1 MSDTST
7 SIGSLANLLSLYRND
22 ERIAQVANALAA
34 PSARV
39 QVAGTI
45 GSAKA
50 LVAQSVIAKHPGV
63 HVFVLHNRD
72 EAAYFL
78 NDLEA
83 LRGKVESG
91 KLKGEKGNGME
102 DSLFFF
108 PASSRSPYD
117 PDGHHDPDR
126 VTRTEVLETLSS
138 SAPLGLTGG
147 NGTSLTIITYPE
159 ALVPLV
165 VDKEVMQKNTLTI
178 KRGEELPIDTL
189 EEWLYETGFQR
200 TEFVYEPGR
209 FSIRGGIVDI
219 FSYGNDRPYRIE
231 LFGDTVESVRRFDPQ
246 DQLTVEFLKEAVI
259 VPDLVASGSP
269 VPSGSPAGDLEARSH
284 QHFFAQLPEDAVVW
298 INDMQAIGDAANNE
312 LKRLKNAF
320 AMAPKAE
327 SHIAPEQLLATD
339 SALIKGLLGFR
350 KVFWGNAVH
359 HRGTEGTENAMG
371 ERGNA
376 VHHRGTEDTE
386 NAMGDWGN
394 TDGTSNTNQQSP
406 ITYHLSPITNHQPP
420 ITKTHNSVDFHLR
433 PQPSFAKDF
442 KILSGDLHNKQ
453 NAGYTNIIACNSVKQ
468 SERLYTI
475 FRDMEHEVDFAPL
488 VLDLHEGFVDP
499 DLKLALYTDHQIFER
514 YHRYRLKEGFRKNAQ
529 ALTLK
534 ELTQLKPGDL
544 VVHIDHG
551 IGVFSGLET
560 IDAGGSKQEAIR
572 LKYRDNDILYVGI
585 HSLHRVSKFSGEEGG
600 TAPAVSKL
608 GSPAWKNL
616 KEKTKKKIK
625 ALAFDLIK
633 LYAQRKNNPGFAFLP
648 DTYLQHELEASFI
661 YEDTPDQEKATAD
674 VKRDMEKP
682 VPMDR
687 LICGDVGFG
696 KTEVAIRA
704 AFKAATD
711 GKQVAVLVP
720 TTILALQHAKTFRA
734 RMKDLPVRV
743 DYINRFRTGSATKEI
758 LKELKEGKIDI
769 LIGTHRLVGKDVQ
782 WKDLGLLI
790 IDEEQKF
797 GVNVK
802 DKLKALRAHVDTLT
816 LTATPIPRTLQFSL
830 MGARDLSIIST
841 PPPNRY
847 PVTTILQPYDEV
859 TIRGAIE
866 YELSRGGQVY
876 FLHDKVK
883 NIEFIADM
891 IRKLVPGVKVGVGH
905 GQLEGHKLEEV
916 MMDFIEGETDVL
928 VCTTIVENGLDI
940 PNANT
945 IIINEAQNFGLS
957 DLHQMRGRVGRS
969 NKKAY
974 CYLLAPSPHL
984 LPDLSRKRL
993 QAIEQFSD
1001 LGSGIHIAMKDL
1013 DIRGAGDLLGA
1024 EQSGFINDIGFETYH
1039 KILEETVR
1047 ELKDEHFKELFADA
1061 QDHALARGSRRDQSD
1076 DCIIETDLTML
1087 IPAGYV
1093 SETAERLALYRRLDD
1108 IKDEAELQAFAAEV
1122 QDRFGPIPHEVNE
1135 LMEAIRL
1142 RWLGQ
1147 RMGLEKMILKK
1158 GDLRGTF
1165 IADQKHAFFESDS
1178 FNAILRAVQA
1188 QPKRFK
1194 VYEKAGTLRISV
1206 AAVKNIGEAK
1216 AAMESVVGVKEVA

>member
-1 MSDTST
+1 MSITS
-7 SIGSLANLLSLYRND
+7 LPDLLSLYRSD
-22 ERIAQVANALAA
+22 ARVARVAEGLQTPA
-34 PSARV
+34 ARV
-39 QVAGTI
+39 QISGTI
-45 GSAKA
+45 GSSQA
-50 LVAQSVIAKHPGV
+50 LIAHSVIEQRSGV
-63 HVFVLHNRD
+63 HVFVLTD
-72 EAAYFL
+72 KEEAAYFI

-83 LRGKVESG
+83 LGGK
-91 KLKGEKGNGME
+91 EKEGGRVREKKDQDM
-102 DSLFFF
+102 FFF
-108 PASSRSPYD
+108 PAPSRSPYD
-117 PDGHHDPDR
+117 PEGHHDGER
-126 VTRTEVLETLSS
+126 VSRTEVLEALMQRATISHPR
-138 SAPLGLTGG
+138 APSP
-147 NGTSLTIITYPE
+147 SLILVTYPD

-165 VDKEVMQKNTLTI
+165 MGKEEMQKNTLTV
-178 KRGEELPIDTL
+178 KRNEELPIDTL
-189 EEWLYETGFQR
+189 EEWLHATGFSR
-200 TEFVYEPGR
+200 VEFVYEPGQ
-209 FSIRGGIVDI
+209 FSIRGGIVDV
-219 FSYGNDRPYRIE
+219 FSYGSDKPYRIE
-231 LFGDTVESVRRFDPQ
+231 LYGDTVESVRHFDPQ
-246 DQLTVEFLKEAVI
+246 DQLTIERLAEAVI
-259 VPDLVASGSP
+259 VPDLQDED
-269 VPSGSPAGDLEARSH
+269 AGR
-284 QHFFAQLPEDAVVW
+284 QQNFFAQLPEDAVLW
-298 INDMQAIGDAANNE
+298 LRDLQAIGDAASKQ
-312 LKRLKNAF
+312 LKLLTEVYEKLSDKEKHH
-320 AMAPKAE
+320 PPCE
-327 SHIAPEQLLATD
+327 LLATD
-339 SALIKGLLGFR
+339 SELIQGTLGFR
-350 KVFWGNAVH
+350 KAFWASSIH
-359 HRGTEGTENAMG
+359 HRGTDGTENTSTATTVPARSGFG
-371 ERGNA
+371 EGKARRGDGSTTA
-376 VHHRGTEDTE
+376 E
-386 NAMGDWGN
+386 NKAQVM
-394 TDGTSNTNQQSP
+394 
-406 ITYHLSPITNHQPP
+406 
-420 ITKTHNSVDFHLR
+420 VDFAQR
-433 PQPSFAKDF
+433 PQPTFAKEF
-442 KILSGDLHNKQ
+442 KVLSGDLHNKQ
-453 NAGYTNIIACNSVKQ
+453 NAGYTNLIACNSAKQ

-475 FRDMEHEVDFAPL
+475 FNDMEHEVAFTPL
-488 VLDLHEGFVDP
+488 VLDLHEGFIDP
-499 DLKLALYTDHQIFER
+499 ELKLALYTDHQIFER
-514 YHRYRLKEGFRKNAQ
+514 YHRFRLKEGFRKNSQ

-551 IGVFSGLET
+551 IGVFSGLEKV
-560 IDAGGSKQEAIR
+560 DAGGSIQEAIR

-585 HSLHRVSKFSGEEGG
+585 HSLHRVSKYSGEEGG
-600 TAPAVSKL
+600 AAPNISKL

-616 KEKTKKKIK
+616 KEKTKAKVK

-633 LYAQRKNNPGFAFLP
+633 LYAQRKSKPGFAFKP
-648 DTYLQHELEASFI
+648 DNYLQHELEASFI
-661 YEDTPDQEKATAD
+661 YEDTPDQLKATQD
-674 VKRDMEKP
+674 VKRDMEKG

-687 LICGDVGFG
+687 LVCGDVGFG

-704 AFKAATD
+704 AFKAACD
-711 GKQVAVLVP
+711 GRQVAVLVP
-720 TTILALQHAKTFRA
+720 TTILALQHYKSFQE
-734 RMKDLPVRV
+734 RMKGLPVRV
-743 DYINRFRTGSATKEI
+743 DYINRFRSGAQQTRI
-758 LKELKEGKIDI
+758 LKDLKEGKIDI
-769 LIGTHRLVGKDVQ
+769 LIGTHRLVSKDVVYR
-782 WKDLGLLI
+782 DLGLLI

-802 DKLKALRAHVDTLT
+802 DKLKTLRATVDTLT

-847 PVTTILQPYDEV
+847 PVATMLQPYDEV

-891 IRKLVPGVKVGVGH
+891 IRKLVPGARVGVGH

-916 MMDFIEGETDVL
+916 MLDFIEGNTDVL

-945 IIINEAQNFGLS
+945 IIVNEAQNFGLS
-957 DLHQMRGRVGRS
+957 DLHQLRGRVGRS

-1024 EQSGFINDIGFETYH
+1024 EQSGFVNDIGFETYH
-1039 KILEETVR
+1039 KILEEAVR

-1061 QDHALARGSRRDQSD
+1061 QGGSALARGSRRDQSD

-1087 IPAGYV
+1087 IPNSYV

-1108 IKDEAELQAFAAEV
+1108 IKDENELQAFATEV

-1135 LMEAIRL
+1135 LLEGIRL

-1165 IADQKHAFFESDS
+1165 IADQQHPFFSGDG
-1178 FNAILRAVQA
+1178 FQAVLRAVQA
-1188 QPKRFK
+1188 QPKRYK
-1194 VYEKAGTLRISV
+1194 VYEKSGKLKITV
-1206 AAVKNIGEAK
+1206 AAVKDIGEAK
-1216 AAMESVVGVKEVA
+1216 RAMEIVVGVKESV

>member
-1 MSDTST
+1 MNATT
-7 SIGSLANLLSLYRND
+7 TAIGSLADLLSLYRND
-22 ERIAQVANALAA
+22 ERIGEAANALAH
-34 PSARV
+34 PGARV
-39 QVAGTI
+39 QITGTI

-50 LVAQSVIAKHPGV
+50 LIATAVV
-63 HVFVLHNRD
+63 HKLGGTHLFVLHDRD

-78 NDLEA
+78 NDLESLA
-83 LRGKVESG
+83 ATPKQGRNEPTGAAQTDGSG
-91 KLKGEKGNGME
+91 ATTL
-102 DSLFFF
+102 FF
-108 PASSRSPYD
+108 PAPTRTPYD
-117 PDGHHDPDR
+117 PDGHHDGER
-126 VTRTEVLETLSS
+126 VTRTEVLEKVSGLAGAARPVPARPGAT
-138 SAPLGLTGG
+138 APL
-147 NGTSLTIITYPE
+147 IIVTYPE

-165 VDKEVMQKNTLTI
+165 VAKETMARNTLAI

-189 EEWLYETGFQR
+189 EEWLGTTGFQR
-200 TEFVYEPGR
+200 VEFVYGPGQ

-219 FSYGNDRPYRIE
+219 FSYGKDMPYRIE
-231 LFGDTVESVRRFDPQ
+231 LYGDTVESVRRFDPQ
-246 DQLTVEFLKEAVI
+246 DQLTIEFLKEAVI
-259 VPDLVASGSP
+259 VPDLQEEESS
-269 VPSGSPAGDLEARSH
+269 SSQLFLE
-284 QHFFAQLPEDAVVW
+284 QLPEDAVIW
-298 INDMQAIGDAANNE
+298 IENLQAIGDAANTR
-312 LKRLKNAF
+312 LKRL
-320 AMAPKAE
+320 AE
-327 SHIAPEQLLATD
+327 AWERSPEKDQHVPPEKLLATD

-350 KVFWGNAVH
+350 KVFWGPGPAGRGPHGAGVH
-359 HRGTEGTENAMG
+359 APNNHEQRPTT
-371 ERGNA
+371 
-376 VHHRGTEDTE
+376 
-386 NAMGDWGN
+386 N
-394 TDGTSNTNQQSP
+394 TVNFA
-406 ITYHLSPITNHQPP
+406 LE
-420 ITKTHNSVDFHLR
+420 

-442 KILSGDLHNKQ
+442 KLLSGDLHNKR
-453 NAGYTNIIACNSVKQ
+453 NAGYSSIIACTGAKQ
-468 SERLYTI
+468 VERLYTI
-475 FRDMEHEVDFAPL
+475 FKDLEHDASFTPL
-488 VLDLHEGFVDP
+488 VLDLHEGFIDP
-499 DLKLALYTDHQIFER
+499 GLKLALYTDHQLFER

-534 ELTQLKPGDL
+534 ELTLLKPGDL

-560 IDAGGSKQEAIR
+560 IETPRGPGEPPVRQEAIR

-585 HSLHRVSKFSGEEGG
+585 HSLHRVSKYSGEEGG
-600 TAPAVSKL
+600 KAPNISKL

-616 KEKTKKKIK
+616 KEKTKAKVK

-633 LYAQRKNNPGFAFLP
+633 LYAKRKENPGHAFPP
-648 DTYLQHELEASFI
+648 DSYLQHELEASFI

-674 VKRDMEKP
+674 VKRDMERP

-687 LICGDVGFG
+687 LVCGDVGFG
-696 KTEVAIRA
+696 KTEVAVRA
-704 AFKAATD
+704 AFKAAAD

-720 TTILALQHAKTFRA
+720 TTILALQHWKTFRD
-734 RMKDLPVRV
+734 RLKDLPVRV
-743 DYINRFRTGSATKEI
+743 DYINRFRTASATKEI
-758 LKELKEGKIDI
+758 LKDLKEGKIDI
-769 LIGTHRLVGKDVQ
+769 LIGTHRLVSKDVQ
-782 WKDLGLLI
+782 YKDLGLLI

-802 DKLKALRAHVDTLT
+802 DKLKTLRATVDTLT

-847 PVTTILQPYDEV
+847 PITTILQPYDEV

-866 YELSRGGQVY
+866 YELARGGQVY

-883 NIEFIADM
+883 NIEHIADM

-916 MMDFIEGETDVL
+916 MMDFIEGNTDVL

-945 IIINEAQNFGLS
+945 IIINEAHHFGLS

-1024 EQSGFINDIGFETYH
+1024 EQSGFVNDIGFETYH
-1039 KILEETVR
+1039 KILEEAVR

-1061 QDHALARGSRRDQSD
+1061 QASGQLARGSRRDQSD

-1087 IPAGYV
+1087 IPASYV

-1108 IKDEAELQAFAAEV
+1108 IKDETGLQAFATEV
-1122 QDRFGPIPHEVNE
+1122 QDRFGPIPHELNE
-1135 LMEAIRL
+1135 LMEGIRL

-1165 IADQKHAFFESDS
+1165 IADQKHAFFSGDT
-1178 FNAILRAVQA
+1178 FNAVLRAVQA

-1194 VYEKAGTLRISV
+1194 VYEKNGTLRISV

-1216 AAMESVVGVKEVA
+1216 RALEGVVGTSLDTIAAR

>member
-1 MSDTST
+1 MDHTVSAPVR
-7 SIGSLANLLSLYRND
+7 SLADLLELYRND
-22 ERIAQVANALAA
+22 DRVAQVAQGLNEPNARLRLSGLLGSGPALIAA
-34 PSARV
+34 SVVEKRG
-39 QVAGTI
+39 GTH
-45 GSAKA
+45 
-50 LVAQSVIAKHPGV
+50 L
-63 HVFVLHNRD
+63 FVLRD
-72 EAAYFL
+72 REEAAYFL
-78 NDLEA
+78 NDLVA
-83 LRGKVESG
+83 LQPPLSP
-91 KLKGEKGNGME
+91 GEGPGVRA
-102 DSLFFF
+102 FFF
-108 PASSRSPYD
+108 PAPSRSPYD
-117 PDGHHDPDR
+117 PDGHHDAER
-126 VTRTEVLETLSS
+126 VTRTEVLEMLMKHSSASPSPSSPTSPTSPTSLSS
-138 SAPLGLTGG
+138 PPHFASSADLL
-147 NGTSLTIITYPE
+147 LIITWPE

-165 VDKEVMQKNTLTI
+165 IDKEALAKNTLTI

-189 EEWLYETGFQR
+189 EEWLHESRFTR
-200 TEFVYEPGR
+200 ADFVYEPGQ
-209 FSIRGGIVDI
+209 FSIRGGIVDV
-219 FSYGNDRPYRIE
+219 FSYGSDKPYRIE
-231 LFGDTVESVRRFDPQ
+231 LFGDAVESVRRFDPQ

-259 VPDLVASGSP
+259 VPDLMEEDGRQRRTFL
-269 VPSGSPAGDLEARSH
+269 D
-284 QHFFAQLPEDAVVW
+284 QLPEGTTLWLHDL
-298 INDMQAIGDAANNE
+298 QSIGDAANE
-312 LKRLKNAF
+312 RLKRLEEAYASLDDRERHK
-320 AMAPKAE
+320 APQE
-327 SHIAPEQLLATD
+327 LLAKDAELVKAT
-339 SALIKGLLGFR
+339 LGLR
-350 KVFWGNAVH
+350 KVFWGSSHEPRAASH
-359 HRGTEGTENAMG
+359 EPRADSRPSSGPALAAHGSQLMA
-371 ERGNA
+371 
-376 VHHRGTEDTE
+376 D
-386 NAMGDWGN
+386 
-394 TDGTSNTNQQSP
+394 
-406 ITYHLSPITNHQPP
+406 
-420 ITKTHNSVDFHLR
+420 SVDFSLR
-433 PQPSFAKDF
+433 PQPAFAKDF
-442 KILSGDLHNKQ
+442 KVLSGDLHNKR
-453 NAGYTNIIACNSVKQ
+453 NAGYTNLIACNSAKQ
-468 SERLYTI
+468 SERLYAI
-475 FRDMEHEVDFAPL
+475 FQDMEHEVSFTPL
-488 VLDLHEGFVDP
+488 MLDLHEGFVDP
-499 DLKLALYTDHQIFER
+499 VLKLALYTDHQIFER
-514 YHRYRLKEGFRKNAQ
+514 YHRYRLKEGFRRNAQ

-585 HSLHRVSKFSGEEGG
+585 HSLHRVSKYSGEEGG
-600 TAPAVSKL
+600 KAPNISKL

-616 KEKTKKKIK
+616 KEKTKAKVK
-625 ALAFDLIK
+625 ALAFDLIQ
-633 LYAQRKNNPGFAFLP
+633 LYAQRKGKPGFAFRP

-687 LICGDVGFG
+687 LVCGDVGFG

-720 TTILALQHAKTFRA
+720 TTILALQHYKTFRD

-743 DYINRFRTGSATKEI
+743 DYINRFRSSKDQRQV
-758 LKELKEGKIDI
+758 LKDLKEGKIDI
-769 LIGTHRLVGKDVQ
+769 LVGTHRLVGKDVV

-802 DKLKALRAHVDTLT
+802 DKLKTLRANVDTLT

-859 TIRGAIE
+859 VIRGAIE

-876 FLHDKVK
+876 LLHDKVK

-891 IRKLVPGVKVGVGH
+891 VRKLVPGVKVGVGH

-916 MMDFIEGETDVL
+916 MMDFIEGNTDVL

-945 IIINEAQNFGLS
+945 IIVNEAQNFGLS
-957 DLHQMRGRVGRS
+957 DLHQLRGRVGRS

-1039 KILEETVR
+1039 KILEEAVR

-1061 QDHALARGSRRDQSD
+1061 QDHSLARGSRRDQSD
-1076 DCIIETDLTML
+1076 DCIIEGDLPML
-1087 IPAGYV
+1087 IPNSYV
-1093 SETAERLALYRRLDD
+1093 QETAERLSLYRRLAD
-1108 IKDEAELQAFAAEV
+1108 ITNEDELQRFAAEV
-1122 QDRFGPIPHEVNE
+1122 TDRFGPLPHEVNE

-1147 RMGLEKMILKK
+1147 QMGLEKMIIKH

-1165 IADQKHAFFESDS
+1165 IADQKHAFFESDK
-1178 FNAILRAVQA
+1178 FQGLLRTIQA
-1188 QPKRFK
+1188 YPKRYAMFERK
-1194 VYEKAGTLRISV
+1194 GTLRISIAEV
-1206 AAVKNIGEAK
+1206 RTIAQAKKALEEALR
-1216 AAMESVVGVKEVA
+1216 G

>member
-1 MSDTST
+1 MPSTTSFASTNAVQQLSD
-7 SIGSLANLLSLYRND
+7 LLDLYRTD
-22 ERIAQVANALAA
+22 PRVARIAEGLREKN
-34 PSARV
+34 ARV
-39 QVAGTI
+39 QISGSV
-45 GSAKA
+45 GSAQA
-50 LVAQSVIAKHPGV
+50 LIANAVLAHTPGV
-63 HVFVLHNRD
+63 HVLVLNDRE
-72 EAAYFL
+72 EAAYFM

-83 LRGKVESG
+83 LRSSARSIDPPGRPTG
-91 KLKGEKGNGME
+91 DRNQ
-102 DSLFFF
+102 DALFFF
-108 PASSRSPYD
+108 PAPSRTPYD
-117 PDGHHDPDR
+117 PEGHHDGER
-126 VTRTEVLETLSS
+126 VTRTEVLEALMSRNAGERS
-138 SAPLGLTGG
+138 LVNGEREGSAEVPVTNHHSPITGFQSPITG
-147 NGTSLTIITYPE
+147 HQSPITTSLTIVTYPE

-165 VDKEVMQKNTLTI
+165 VAKETMVKNTLSI
-178 KRGEELPIDTL
+178 NRGEELPIDTL
-189 EEWLYETGFQR
+189 EEWLHAMDFQR
-200 TEFVYEPGR
+200 VDFVYEPGQ
-209 FSIRGGIVDI
+209 FSIRGGIVDV
-219 FSYGNDRPYRIE
+219 FSYGNDRPFRIE
-231 LFGDTVESVRRFDPQ
+231 LYGDTVESVRRFDPQ

-259 VPDLVASGSP
+259 VPDLQEDEAGS
-269 VPSGSPAGDLEARSH
+269 SQL
-284 QHFFAQLPEDAVVW
+284 FFDQLPADAVIW
-298 INDMQAIGDAANNE
+298 LGNMQAMGDAA
-312 LKRLKNAF
+312 KQRLKLLTEAYERSPEKEKH
-320 AMAPKAE
+320 AAPGT
-327 SHIAPEQLLATD
+327 LLATD

-350 KVFWGNAVH
+350 KVFWG
-359 HRGTEGTENAMG
+359 GKG
-371 ERGNA
+371 EWSSVNSERETTGA
-376 VHHRGTEDTE
+376 PPF
-386 NAMGDWGN
+386 
-394 TDGTSNTNQQSP
+394 TNHQPP
-406 ITYHLSPITNHQPP
+406 ITRELPITNHQPP
-420 ITKTHNSVDFHLR
+420 ITKTHNSVDFALR

-453 NAGYTNIIACNSVKQ
+453 NAGYANVIACNSAKQ

-475 FRDMEHEVDFAPL
+475 FKDLEHEVSFTPL

-499 DLKLALYTDHQIFER
+499 GQKLALYTDHQIFER

-534 ELTQLKPGDL
+534 ELTQMKPGDL

-560 IDAGGSKQEAIR
+560 IETPRGPGHPPSRQEAIR

-585 HSLHRVSKFSGEEGG
+585 HSLHRVSKYSGEEDGK
-600 TAPAVSKL
+600 APAVSKL

-616 KEKTKKKIK
+616 KEKTKAKVK

-633 LYAQRKNNPGFAFLP
+633 LYAKRKENPGHAFPP
-648 DTYLQHELEASFI
+648 DSYLQYELEASFI

-687 LICGDVGFG
+687 LVCGDVGFG

-720 TTILALQHAKTFRA
+720 TTILALQHWKTFSERL
-734 RMKDLPVRV
+734 KDLPVRV
-743 DYINRFRTGSATKEI
+743 DYINRFRSSADQKQI
-758 LKELKEGKIDI
+758 LADLQEGKIDI
-769 LIGTHRLVGKDVQ
+769 LIGTHRLVSKDVKY
-782 WKDLGLLI
+782 KDLGLLI

-802 DKLKALRAHVDTLT
+802 DKLKTLRATVDTLT

-847 PVTTILQPYDEV
+847 PVSTLLQPYDEV
-859 TIRGAIE
+859 VIRGAIE
-866 YELSRGGQVY
+866 YEISRGGQVY

-891 IRKLVPGVKVGVGH
+891 VRKLVPGVKVGVGH

-916 MMDFIEGETDVL
+916 MMDFIEGNTDVL

-945 IIINEAQNFGLS
+945 IIVNEAQNFGLS
-957 DLHQMRGRVGRS
+957 DLHQLRGRVGRS

-1024 EQSGFINDIGFETYH
+1024 EQSGFVNDIGFETYH
-1039 KILEETVR
+1039 KILEEAVR

-1061 QDHALARGSRRDQSD
+1061 QDHSLARGSRRDQSD

-1087 IPAGYV
+1087 IPSSYV
-1093 SETAERLALYRRLDD
+1093 AETAERLALYRRLDD
-1108 IKDEAELQAFAAEV
+1108 IKDETELQAFATEV

-1135 LMEAIRL
+1135 LMEGIRL

-1165 IADQKHAFFESDS
+1165 IADQKHAFFSGDT
-1178 FNAILRAVQA
+1178 FNAVLRAVQM

-1194 VYEKAGTLRISV
+1194 VYEKNGTLRISV

-1216 AAMESVVGVKEVA
+1216 RALESTVA

>member
-1 MSDTST
+1 MT
-7 SIGSLANLLSLYRND
+7 SIATAVGSVAQLLDLYRND
-22 ERIAQVANALAA
+22 ERMAQVAAALEERA
-34 PSARV
+34 ARV
-39 QVAGTI
+39 HLAGTL
-45 GSAKA
+45 GSGRA
-50 LVAQSVIAKHPGV
+50 LIARTVAAAHRGV
-63 HVFVLHNRD
+63 HVFVLQDRE

-78 NDLEA
+78 NDLQA
-83 LRGKVESG
+83 LRSP
-91 KLKGEKGNGME
+91 E
-102 DSLFFF
+102 DDQQQVRSLFF
-108 PASSRSPYD
+108 PAPSRSPYD
-117 PDGHHDPDR
+117 PDGHHDAER
-126 VTRTEVLETLSS
+126 VTRTEVLEALSS
-138 SAPLGLTGG
+138 AVAERTGSS
-147 NGTSLTIITYPE
+147 TSSLLIVTWPE
-159 ALVPLV
+159 ALAPV
-165 VDKEVMQKNTLTI
+165 VVTKEALAKNTLTI
-178 KRGEELPIDTL
+178 KRGEQLPIDTL
-189 EEWLYETGFQR
+189 EEWLHEMAFER
-200 TEFVYEPGR
+200 NEFVYEPGK
-209 FSIRGGIVDI
+209 FSVRGGIVDV
-219 FSYGNDRPYRIE
+219 FSYGSDQPFRIE
-231 LFGDTVESVRRFDPQ
+231 LYGDTVESVRRFDPQ

-259 VPDLVASGSP
+259 VPDLQETDG
-269 VPSGSPAGDLEARSH
+269 GQRQTFLD
-284 QHFFAQLPEDAVVW
+284 QLPAEAILW
-298 INDMQAIGDAANNE
+298 LHGLQAIGDAANQR
-312 LKRLKNAF
+312 LKRLEEAYVRLEEKEKYKEPGQLVAKDSELV
-320 AMAPKAE
+320 KA
-327 SHIAPEQLLATD
+327 T
-339 SALIKGLLGFR
+339 LGFR
-350 KVFWGNAVH
+350 KVFWSSSHKPQEA
-359 HRGTEGTENAMG
+359 
-371 ERGNA
+371 
-376 VHHRGTEDTE
+376 
-386 NAMGDWGN
+386 WG
-394 TDGTSNTNQQSP
+394 SRLEATN
-406 ITYHLSPITNHQPP
+406 I
-420 ITKTHNSVDFHLR
+420 DFSLK
-433 PQPSFAKDF
+433 PQPAFAKDF
-442 KILSGDLHNKQ
+442 KVLSGDLHNKR
-453 NAGYTNIIACNSVKQ
+453 NAGYTNIIACNSAKQ
-468 SERLYTI
+468 IERLYAI
-475 FRDMEHEVDFAPL
+475 FKDLEHGAAFTPL
-488 VLDLHEGFVDP
+488 LLDLHEGFVDP
-499 DLKLALYTDHQIFER
+499 DQKLALYTDHQIFER

-560 IDAGGSKQEAIR
+560 IETPRGPGEPPIRQEAIR

-585 HSLHRVSKFSGEEGG
+585 HSLHRVSKYSGEEDGK
-600 TAPAVSKL
+600 APAVSKL

-616 KEKTKKKIK
+616 KDKTKKKIK

-633 LYAQRKNNPGFAFLP
+633 LYAKRKEIPGHAFPP
-648 DTYLQHELEASFI
+648 DSYLQHELEASFI

-674 VKRDMEKP
+674 VKRDMERP

-687 LICGDVGFG
+687 LVCGDVGFG

-704 AFKAATD
+704 AFKAASE

-720 TTILALQHAKTFRA
+720 TTILALQHWKTFSERL
-734 RMKDLPVRV
+734 KDLPVRV
-743 DYINRFRTGSATKEI
+743 DYINRFRTAGATKEI
-758 LKELKEGKIDI
+758 LEDLKEGRTDI
-769 LIGTHRLVGKDVQ
+769 LIGTHRLVSKDVVY
-782 WKDLGLLI
+782 KDLGLLI

-802 DKLKALRAHVDTLT
+802 DKLKILRATVDTLT

-847 PVTTILQPYDEV
+847 PVTTLLQPYDEV

-883 NIEFIADM
+883 NIEHIADM

-905 GQLEGHKLEEV
+905 GQLEGHKLEQV

-928 VCTTIVENGLDI
+928 VCTTIVENGLEI

-957 DLHQMRGRVGRS
+957 DLHQMRGRVGRT

-1039 KILEETVR
+1039 KILEEAVR

-1061 QDHALARGSRRDQSD
+1061 QEGNALARGSRRDQSD

-1087 IPAGYV
+1087 IPNSYV

-1108 IKDEAELQAFAAEV
+1108 IKDEAELQAFATEV
-1122 QDRFGPIPHEVNE
+1122 QDRFGPIPHEVQE
-1135 LMEAIRL
+1135 LMEGIRL

-1147 RMGLEKMILKK
+1147 RMGLEKMVLRN

-1165 IADQKHAFFESDS
+1165 IADQKHGFFESDA
-1178 FNAILRAVQA
+1178 FQAVLRAVQA
-1188 QPKRFK
+1188 QPRRFK

-1206 AAVKNIGEAK
+1206 QDVKSVQG
-1216 AAMESVVGVKEVA
+1216 AMEAMGSVVGSPVATDAIR